1 MHELDRE
8 AWATEHLDS
17 MEDDM
22 ARMDHAFEPMRYS
35 QTMVNAALAKG
46 RMKHALESVGWVN
59 PDFDSSN
66 SDKHSVEDGLPMENE
81 SAGENIE
88 VASHTLSGW
97 RDLLAEQ
104 RKAAIAKK
112 AQGIPDTDNVNGS
125 KKTGESEF
133 WEDQVRVID
142 KSFLSKKHKSEED
155 DINILMDKIVEDFT
169 LNEEQERAFRIIAN
183 HSTLGA
189 MADPLRMYIGGM
201 AGTGKSQVIKALIKF
216 FEGRGKSY
224 AFLILAPTGSAASLV
239 GGSTYHSALGF
250 RGGNNSE
257 DGGKGDK
264 DLFSRGMTTK

>member
-66 SDKHSVEDGLPMENE
+66 SDKQSVEDGTPMEHE
-81 SAGENIE
+81 YVGENIE

-112 AQGIPDTDNVNGS
+112 AQGIPDTDDVNGS
-125 KKTGESEF
+125 KKIGESEF
-133 WEDQVRVID
+133 
-142 KSFLSKKHKSEED
+142 
-155 DINILMDKIVEDFT
+155 
-169 LNEEQERAFRIIAN
+169 
-183 HSTLGA
+183 
-189 MADPLRMYIGGM
+189 
-201 AGTGKSQVIKALIKF
+201 
-216 FEGRGKSY
+216 
-224 AFLILAPTGSAASLV
+224 
-239 GGSTYHSALGF
+239 
-250 RGGNNSE
+250 
-257 DGGKGDK
+257 
-264 DLFSRGMTTK
+264 